1 MNLKEITKNSKT
13 SIVDV
18 RSKMEFIF
26 GNAKGSSNIPLNK
39 IEEKLKDLENMQ
51 PLVMCCAAG
60 VRSEQAVQFL
70 QSKGLKE
77 VYNGG
82 SWQNV
87 QSMLDS

>member
-26 GNAKGSSNIPLNK
+26 GNAKGSLNIPLNK
-39 IEEKLKDLENMQ
+39 IEEKLKDLERMQ

-70 QSKGLKE
+70 KSKGLKE

-87 QSMLDS
+87 QSMLDN